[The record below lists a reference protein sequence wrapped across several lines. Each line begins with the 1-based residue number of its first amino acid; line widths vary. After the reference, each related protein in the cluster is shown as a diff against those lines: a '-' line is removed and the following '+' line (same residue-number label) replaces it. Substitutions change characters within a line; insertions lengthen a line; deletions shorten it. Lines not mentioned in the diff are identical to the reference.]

1 MEKKSPS
8 IIIFLVAIA
17 CFSLGIFS
25 VWLRAPAAED
35 ANPTQ
40 QTTSNQQQTTLLLIW
55 VDELNASNPQL
66 LGTWLMTYRLPSK
79 DIFLLGLP
87 VGLNDPET
95 YPDSLRSQFLFN
107 INEGVNDSFLSSVNQ
122 RTPLTPDVIIV
133 FDQFAF
139 STLVDYLGGIQ
150 FDGGQLHGDQ
160 VIGLVTFL
168 ANDPDSLLFTQQRV
182 LIALSKQ
189 APALGVTPDLTPL
202 TRLIPEHAYLSSD
215 ISYLLTLTIP
225 LLPVTPETTHVEV
238 YRSSNP

>member
-17 CFSLGIFS
+17 CFALGIFS
-25 VWLRAPAAED
+25 VWLRTPASEEPP
-35 ANPTQ
+35 PTQ
-40 QTTSNQQQTTLLLIW
+40 QTAFNQQQTTLLMVW
-55 VDELNASNPQL
+55 VDELHASNPQL

-95 YPDSLRSQFLFN
+95 YPGSLRSQFNFN
-107 INEGVNDSFLSSVNQ
+107 TSEGINDSFLTAVNQ
-122 RTPLTPDVIIV
+122 RTPLAPDVIIV
-133 FDQFAF
+133 FDQLAF

-168 ANDPDSLLFTQQRV
+168 ANDPDSLLSTQQRV
-182 LIALSKQ
+182 FIALSKQ

-202 TRLIPEHAYLSSD
+202 TRLIPEHAHLSTD

-225 LLPVTPETTHVEV
+225 LLPVTPETTHVEI